1 MSKFDE
7 KISFYKE
14 NMVSMGLPY
23 EDELFDKIT
32 KGLGP
37 SIFKR
42 DAASVSIS
50 DEKEVFT
57 VKHNFL
63 INKLGLEDGEYL
75 EWANVHENFYGE
87 LKAPL
92 FDAMKEGLFPLLVL
106 DVQGY
111 FQIRENIDYDKLC
124 SIFILPP
131 NQRELVR
138 RIRNRGEMSD
148 KDLEIRLEN
157 SRNECAVAG
166 EFKYCLTND
175 NLDVTYS
182 ILKFIMERE
191 MMG

>member
-1 MSKFDE
+1 MENKEGKFFV
-7 KISFYKE
+7 ISAPSGAGKTTLERMLFKDKPGIFY
-14 NMVSMGLPY
+14 N
-23 EDELFDKIT
+23 
-32 KGLGP
+32 
-37 SIFKR
+37 
-42 DAASVSIS
+42 SIS
-50 DEKEVFT
+50 DTTRGMRSGEIDGLDYNFIT
-57 VKHNFL
+57 VSEFEAN
-63 INKLGLEDGEYL
+63 IEDGEYL